1 MDENNAEMEKV
12 RAENADL
19 IKKNERR
26 DADNKKLTE

>member
-12 RAENADL
+12 REENADL

-26 DADNKKLTE
+26 DEDNKKLTG